1 MIDKLKDPLGW
12 ELEKEFLSDGS
23 YEKFMKNRL
32 LKIIQKELEELED
45 SFIRVSSPEK
55 KVIRINI
62 IPTLAHIEV
71 IKNLIDL
78 VIYGTTNLEK
88 D

>member
-1 MIDKLKDPLGW
+1 MIDKSKDPLGW
-12 ELEKEFLSDGS
+12 ELEKKFLSDES
-23 YEKFMKNRL
+23 SEKFMKNRL
-32 LKIIQKELEELED
+32 LRIIQKELEELED
-45 SFIRVSSPEK
+45 SLIRTSGPEK

-62 IPTLAHIEV
+62 IPTFAHIKL

-78 VIYGTTNLEK
+78 VIYGTATLEK